1 MRIVGIHY
9 TRWASPAEADIA
21 SLVQKAKH
29 LLYDQLEVDG
39 ILVHQ
44 MSPWGRKRL
53 GFEAKTHQIDISY
66 SIKPTSAYDLSSL
79 DEDVRRHAL
88 SQFQD
93 LIRTIGEMG
102 GGSLNGPLY
111 TSFPEQQGMKQKKQ
125 RLLEQSVKSLRS
137 LTPLAQDEDVVLN
150 IRPVNRYE
158 HFLIPTAGEA
168 LAFVHAVNHSNCGID
183 LDTFEMN
190 LEEDDLE
197 AAIMQAGI
205 YLHCLHVRENNQ
217 KMVGLGALDWK
228 AVRKGLDAIYYKGP
242 VVHMPQVIPDERG
255 EALESRRIRNLLC
268 NDFPQLP

>member
-29 LLYDQLEVDG
+29 LQYDQLEVDG
-39 ILVHQ
+39 IIMQQ

-53 GFEAKTHQIDISY
+53 GFEARNHQIDISY
-66 SIKPTSAYDLSSL
+66 SIVPPSEYDLSSL

-111 TSFPEQQGMKQKKQ
+111 TSFPGNREMQHARQK
-125 RLLEQSVKSLRS
+125 LLEQSVKSLRS

-158 HFLIPTAGEA
+158 HFLIPTAGDA
-168 LAFVHAVNHSNCGID
+168 LSYVHAVNHPNCGID

-190 LEEDDLE
+190 LEEDDMK
-197 AAIMQAGI
+197 AAILEAGI

-217 KMVGLGALDWK
+217 KMVGLGALDWS
-228 AVRKGLDAIYYKGP
+228 AVRSALDAIYYKGP
-242 VVHMPQVIPDERG
+242 LVHMPASGQRDREDP
-255 EALESRRIRNLLC
+255 AESRRIRNLLC
-268 NDFPQLP
+268 NDTPL

>member
-1 MRIVGIHY
+1 MRVVGIHY
-9 TRWASPAEADIA
+9 TRWASQAEADIA
-21 SLVQKAKH
+21 SLVQKARH
-29 LLYDQLEVDG
+29 LQYDQLEVDG
-39 ILVHQ
+39 IIVQQ

-53 GFEAKTHQIDISY
+53 GFEARNHQIDISY
-66 SIKPTSAYDLSSL
+66 SLKPPAGYDLSSL

-88 SQFQD
+88 TQFQN

-111 TSFPEQQGMKQKKQ
+111 TSFPVQPHLMKDKQ
-125 RLLEQSVKSLRS
+125 RLLEQSIKSLRS

-168 LAFVHAVNHSNCGID
+168 LSYVHAVNHPNCGID

-190 LEEDDLE
+190 LEEDDLK
-197 AAIMQAGI
+197 AAILQAGI
-205 YLHCLHVRENNQ
+205 FLHCLHIRENNQ

-228 AVRKGLDAIYYKGP
+228 TIRNALDEIYYKGP
-242 VVHMPQVIPDERG
+242 LVHMPSMFG
-255 EALESRRIRNLLC
+255 EVSEGPLESRRIRNLLC
-268 NDFPQLP
+268 NDFTLQS

>member
-9 TRWASPAEADIA
+9 TRWASSAEADIA

-29 LLYDQLEVDG
+29 LSYDQLEVDG
-39 ILVHQ
+39 IILQQ

-53 GFEAKTHQIDISY
+53 GFEARNYRIDISY
-66 SIKPTSAYDLSSL
+66 SLNPPPDYDLSSL

-88 SQFQD
+88 TQFQN

-111 TSFPEQQGMKQKKQ
+111 SSFPVQLHLIQDKQ
-125 RLLEQSVKSLRS
+125 RLLEQSIKSLRS
-137 LTPLAQDEDVVLN
+137 LTTLAQDEDVMLN

-158 HFLIPTAGEA
+158 HFLIPTASEA
-168 LAFVHAVNHSNCGID
+168 LAYVHAINHPNCGID

-190 LEEDDLE
+190 LEEDDMK
-197 AAIMQAGI
+197 AAILQAGI
-205 YLHCLHVRENNQ
+205 FLHCLHIRENNK

-228 AVRKGLDAIYYKGP
+228 TVRNALDEIYYKGP
-242 VVHMPQVIPDERG
+242 LVHMPAV
-255 EALESRRIRNLLC
+255 LEEGVEGPQESQRIRNLLC
-268 NDFPQLP
+268 NDFTLQP